1 MTRIVTLDIHN
12 YEEKFRQAAAQL
24 SASTI
29 TDRNKAFILAYRDA
43 CLLQQTCGKVRL
55 IRVIGALL
63 LFARQ
68 LGKDFDQATREDLQR
83 LVSSMLT
90 RQPPYSPETISTY
103 KAIIKR
109 FYTWLGAPNE
119 FGAKAPAP
127 AIVTWITTH
136 VRARDKKKLQRNQLL
151 LPSDIEKVINIT
163 QNARDKALDAVLWET
178 GGRIA
183 EIGNLQLKHA
193 TKNDVGYTLE
203 VTGKTGTRSVLIVS
217 SAPFLAQWLNVHPFR
232 TDPEAP
238 LWVHY
243 QFSVQP
249 LQMKYDT
256 IRTLLRNQFQR
267 AGIEKHVYPHL
278 FRHSRAT
285 YVLASGLMTEAQAKA
300 YFGWTPNTDQLATYA
315 HLLASDAN
323 IAILRENHLAPTV
336 EVHEELQATK
346 CYRCGELNPSN
357 ADYCTRC
364 NAVLNL
370 AKAYEHQQLHDAKEN
385 LLRSMFKVL
394 VEKGLVDEAA
404 RAVHDAGLGETL
416 KRLALHVTGEQN
428 IASNIPLPPI
438 ALPTAPSVKQDIR
451 PSETN
456 PVV

>member
-1 MTRIVTLDIHN
+1 MARSVTLDIHN
-12 YEEKFRQAAAQL
+12 YDEKFEQAAAQV

-29 TDRNKAFILAYRDA
+29 SDRNKAFIFAYRDA
-43 CLLQQTCGKVRL
+43 CLLQQTCGRVRL
-55 IRVIGALL
+55 IRVVGVLL

-68 LGKDFDQATREDLQR
+68 FGKDFDQATREDVQR
-83 LVSSMLT
+83 LVSGLLT
-90 RQPPYSPETISTY
+90 KQPPYSPETIGTY
-103 KAIIKR
+103 KAILKR
-109 FYTWLGAPNE
+109 FYTWLLAPNE
-119 FGAKAPAP
+119 FSTKAPAP
-127 AIVTWITTH
+127 AIVGWITTH

-151 LPSDIEKVINIT
+151 FPSDIEKVISVT
-163 QNARDKALDAVLWET
+163 QNARDKALTAVLWET

-243 QFSVQP
+243 QFSAQP

-256 IRTLLRNQFQR
+256 IRTLLIKQFQHAR
-267 AGIEKHVYPHL
+267 IDKRVYPHL

-323 IAILRENHLAPTV
+323 AAILRENHLAPTV
-336 EVHEELQATK
+336 EVHDELQATK
-346 CYRCGELNPSN
+346 CYRCGELNATN
-357 ADYCTRC
+357 NDYCTKC

-370 AKAYEHQQLHDAKEN
+370 QKAYEHQQLHDAKEN
-385 LLRSMFKVL
+385 LLQSMFKVL

-416 KRLALHVTGEQN
+416 KRLALHHTGEQN
-428 IASNIPLPPI
+428 IASNSSPNVALKAPPPDVKEN
-438 ALPTAPSVKQDIR
+438 AAPV
-451 PSETN
+451 
-456 PVV
+456 